1 MDNLAN
7 LFSKIQNGQNL
18 HKIFVRVPFSKKS
31 WNICNI
37 LFIEGLIKGFF
48 FKENFIYIFLKY
60 AQNEPVI
67 KRIEKLSLQ
76 GRRLYTKKGLNGFAK
91 RSVMI
96 DTIDSIGLVRIGYE
110 SIRTYPIQTH
120 DSRSTDGL
128 IGLNGLVGLDAKQP
142 IHPNQSIQT
151 NHSIQGSDGLK
162 CREKS
167 RSNMES
173 LDWIGC
179 EATKPNHAV
188 DLLNGLV
195 GLETKDCFAN
205 SPIPS
210 ISQSIQASLV
220 NKKKN
225 LQFFKLRIL
234 STSKG
239 IMSERDSKFLGIGG
253 EILCDIY

>member
-96 DTIDSIGLVRIGYE
+96 DTIDSIGLVRIA
-110 SIRTYPIQTH
+110 SRTYPIQTH
-120 DSRSTDGL
+120 DSRSTD
-128 IGLNGLVGLDAKQP
+128 
-142 IHPNQSIQT
+142 
-151 NHSIQGSDGLK
+151 
-162 CREKS
+162 
-167 RSNMES
+167 
-173 LDWIGC
+173 
-179 EATKPNHAV
+179 
-188 DLLNGLV
+188 GLV

>member
-18 HKIFVRVPFSKKS
+18 HKTFVRVPFSKKS

-76 GRRLYTKKGLNGFAK
+76 GRRLYTKKGLNGFVK
-91 RSVMI
+91 QSVMI
-96 DTIDSIGLVRIGYE
+96 GLEQLSG
-110 SIRTYPIQTH
+110 
-120 DSRSTDGL
+120 
-128 IGLNGLVGLDAKQP
+128 
-142 IHPNQSIQT
+142 
-151 NHSIQGSDGLK
+151 DGLK
-162 CREKS
+162 SREESISLNSIQSISILDNSLDGRFARRNHVTQQTDAKYSIDTVDPFIRTNTFILAKS
-167 RSNMES
+167 RSV
-173 LDWIGC
+173 
-179 EATKPNHAV
+179 AP
-188 DLLNGLV
+188 
-195 GLETKDCFAN
+195 
-205 SPIPS
+205 
-210 ISQSIQASLV
+210 IQAIQPSLV
-220 NKKKN
+220 KKIKN

-239 IMSERDSKFLGIGG
+239 IMTERDSKFLGIGG

>member
-1 MDNLAN
+1 
-7 LFSKIQNGQNL
+7 
-18 HKIFVRVPFSKKS
+18 
-31 WNICNI
+31 
-37 LFIEGLIKGFF
+37 
-48 FKENFIYIFLKY
+48 
-60 AQNEPVI
+60 
-67 KRIEKLSLQ
+67 
-76 GRRLYTKKGLNGFAK
+76 
-91 RSVMI
+91 
-96 DTIDSIGLVRIGYE
+96 LVRIGYE
-110 SIRTYPIQTH
+110 SIRTYSIQTH

-128 IGLNGLVGLDAKQP
+128 IG
-142 IHPNQSIQT
+142 
-151 NHSIQGSDGLK
+151 
-162 CREKS
+162 
-167 RSNMES
+167 
-173 LDWIGC
+173 
-179 EATKPNHAV
+179 
-188 DLLNGLV
+188 LNGLV